1 MYEVNEIVKDLIK
14 TETGIDINETSRLR
28 PIVEVR
34 SLYYKIVRELA
45 PTQSYH
51 LIGKSVKKDHA
62 SVMYGI
68 AQFELYAKYNKR
80 LMLHYHNIKNAFL
93 KLYDHNNIIALDMEI
108 QILEYKIKMLKEKRL
123 ELINVRILENGIS
136 EQQG

>member
-1 MYEVNEIVKDLIK
+1 MFEVNEIVKDLIK
-14 TETGIDINETSRLR
+14 TETGVDINEPSRLR
-28 PIVEVR
+28 PLVEIR

-45 PTQSYH
+45 PSQSYH
-51 LIGKSVKKDHA
+51 LIGKSVGKDHA

-68 AQFELYAKYNKR
+68 AQFELYSKYNKR

-123 ELINVRILENGIS
+123 ELINATILENGVS